1 MKIAEENNLFDD
13 TYYQLQ
19 EKVHQLL
26 KTHYYF
32 NTLAKVMNYSH
43 TSSELLDCMA
53 QLMTC
58 NGLTVNADYKYNY
71 LKKALKDDAEKE

>member
-1 MKIAEENNLFDD
+1 MKIAEENNLFNDVF
-13 TYYQLQ
+13 YELQ
-19 EKVHQLL
+19 EKVHQIL

-43 TSSELLDCMA
+43 TSGELLDCMA

-58 NGLTVNADYKYNY
+58 NGLEVNDDYEYNY
-71 LKKALKDDAEKE
+71 LKKELKDSEETE